1 MKNYAKLIF
10 AFFICL
16 MTMTISAQN
25 PTGTWDSSS
34 GSSFKAVA
42 NSGGMKYYNLAG
54 GNWINASYIG
64 NNQYQAYF
72 YNGSTL
78 VDILTFTMLDK
89 NTIQVTYY
97 NGKTYYWNRRGSS
110 NTTASTIWK
119 TWIPFIPGSAKSK
132 AIQIEQY
139 QFQVKVLNNKI
150 KEERRRLAD
159 YQSRN
164 TNYGATSFMT
174 EQSSLNLIATYE
186 NQVRQYER
194 EISRL
199 RGY

>member
-1 MKNYAKLIF
+1 
-10 AFFICL
+10 
-16 MTMTISAQN
+16 MTISAQN

-78 VDILTFTMLDK
+78 VDILTFTMWDN

-97 NGKTYYWNRRGSS
+97 NGKTYYWTRRGSS
-110 NTTASTIWK
+110 NTTASTS
-119 TWIPFIPGSAKSK
+119 GQGQSAKSK

-150 KEERRRLAD
+150 KEEKRRLAD

>member
-42 NSGGMKYYNLAG
+42 TYGGMKYYNLAD

-78 VDILTFTMLDK
+78 VDILTFTMWDK

-97 NGKTYYWNRRGSS
+97 NGKTYYWNRRGNS
-110 NTTASTIWK
+110 NTTASTS
-119 TWIPFIPGSAKSK
+119 GQGQSAKSK